1 LWHRGQ
7 DIPISFG
14 TSDAKSNLQTVR
26 PSRALNFMESCG
38 ESHWYAVH
46 AKPHREDCAAS
57 VISALGL
64 DVLLPKVKKERAGH
78 PRTIATPLFPGYL
91 FAHFCTALCLDRVRY
106 ARGVLH
112 IVGAKHC
119 PSAVPDDV
127 IASIRNRIQADGYV
141 KLARLSVQTGDW
153 VQIEQG
159 PFQGLMGRIE
169 QEDDDAKRVTILL
182 DAIMHARVSV
192 ERRWLNALPAAA

>member
-1 LWHRGQ
+1 
-7 DIPISFG
+7 
-14 TSDAKSNLQTVR
+14 
-26 PSRALNFMESCG
+26 MESCG
-38 ESHWYAVH
+38 ETNWYAVH

-57 VISALGL
+57 HIVALGL
-64 DVLLPKVKKERAGH
+64 EVLLPKVKKERSSYGH
-78 PRTIATPLFPGYL
+78 PWTIATPLFPGYL
-91 FAHFCTALCLDRVRY
+91 FSHFCPALCLDRVRH

-127 IASIRNRIQADGYV
+127 IASIRNRIQADGFV
-141 KLARLSVQTGDW
+141 KLARLPVQPGDW
-153 VQIEQG
+153 VEIEQG

-182 DAIMHARVSV
+182 DSILHARISV
-192 ERRWLNALPAAA
+192 EKRWLSAVQATA

>member
-1 LWHRGQ
+1 
-7 DIPISFG
+7 
-14 TSDAKSNLQTVR
+14 
-26 PSRALNFMESCG
+26 MESC
-38 ESHWYAVH
+38 EETNWYAVH

-57 VISALGL
+57 NIAALGL
-64 DVLLPKVKKERAGH
+64 DVLLPKVKKERSTYGH
-78 PRTIATPLFPGYL
+78 PRTIATPLFPGYF

-106 ARGVLH
+106 ARGVMH

-127 IASIRNRIQADGYV
+127 IVSIRNRIQVDGYV
-141 KLARLSVQTGDW
+141 KLARLLVQPGDW

-159 PFQGLMGRIE
+159 PLQGLMGRIE

-182 DAIMHARVSV
+182 DAILQARVSV
-192 ERRWLNALPAAA
+192 EKRWLSAVPAGA